1 MIVKRDYEGAMPME
15 PSWMEASLMK
25 ASLMEASLM
34 EEASGKERSMN
45 VDGNI
50 MDDRNSNGNDTGGAA
65 SMEERSMGRH
75 LWK

>member
-25 ASLMEASLM
+25 ASLM

-50 MDDRNSNGNDTGGAA
+50 MDDRNSNGNDTGG
-65 SMEERSMGRH
+65 GRH
-75 LWK
+75 LWKSWRQESMS

>member
-1 MIVKRDYEGAMPME
+1 
-15 PSWMEASLMK
+15 MEASLMK
-25 ASLMEASLM
+25 ASLME
-34 EEASGKERSMN
+34 EASGKEISMN

-50 MDDRNSNGNDTGGAA
+50 MDDRNSNGNDTGEGGIYGRKIYGAA